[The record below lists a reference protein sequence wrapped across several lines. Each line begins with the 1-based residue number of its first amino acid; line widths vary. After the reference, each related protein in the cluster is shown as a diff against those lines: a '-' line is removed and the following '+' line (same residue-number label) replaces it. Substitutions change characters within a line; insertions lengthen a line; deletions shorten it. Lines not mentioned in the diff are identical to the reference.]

1 MLYLSAEGLVTLL
14 RCREMF
20 GTNEGGIPLDSN
32 RAYNREVISVEVG
45 SPKQSGS
52 AIGIAK

>member
-1 MLYLSAEGLVTLL
+1 
-14 RCREMF
+14 MF

-45 SPKQSGS
+45 NPKQSGS
-52 AIGIAK
+52 AMGIAK